1 MAFTKTFTYKV
12 PDDYLAQT
20 DSLGKTAEWTYDG
33 PRWLFVFVDKET
45 NKWIPSQSCIGMNR
59 EPTSGDI
66 EHANVRAGIDE
77 IAVQIDMASPTD
89 EEAIIG
95 SILFPKDTGKASGY
109 PQKDYKI
116 TGDDT
121 VYYSRPEPI
130 SPDHA
135 YAADEIEYD
144 PAAGAWKSP
153 LPWFK
158 PWITM
163 EQHKAAR
170 DTLVADAQ
178 ANLDAEATE
187 NGGQGN
193 LTDQQRAALQ
203 AFIAEL
209 NGLYTKFPAADG
221 WGPHMIP
228 FPDDPR
234 TPWIDGYD
242 YRVTDYEELIDAATG
257 LTKSSDVPAADVVED
272 VQQQTLRDGTK
283 AD

>member
-1 MAFTKTFTYKV
+1 MAFSKTFTYKV

-20 DSLGKTAEWTYDG
+20 DALGLTASWTYEG
-33 PRWLFVFVDKET
+33 PRWMFVFVDKASG
-45 NKWIPSQSCIGMNR
+45 KLLPSQSCMAFNR
-59 EPTSGDI
+59 QPNSGDI
-66 EHANVRAGIDE
+66 EHANTRAGVDE
-77 IAVQIDMASPTD
+77 IAVLIDMNSPTD
-89 EEAIIG
+89 EEAIIA
-95 SILFPKDTGKASGY
+95 SIYFGKDTGKAAGY
-109 PQKDYKI
+109 PQKEYKI
-116 TGDDT
+116 AGDDT
-121 VYYSRPEPI
+121 VYYERPDPI

-144 PAAGAWKSP
+144 QAAGAWKSP

-193 LTDQQRAALQ
+193 LTDQQRAALT
-203 AFIAEL
+203 AFIGEL
-209 NGLYTKFPAADG
+209 NGIYTKFSAADG

-242 YRVTDYEELIDAATG
+242 YRVTDYDELIDAATG
-257 LTKSSDVPAADVVED
+257 LTKSLETPDPTNIENAQPQV
-272 VQQQTLRDGTK
+272 LRG
-283 AD
+283 

>member
-20 DSLGKTAEWTYDG
+20 DALGLTASWTYDG
-33 PRWLFVFVDKET
+33 PRWLFVFVDKASG
-45 NKWIPSQSCIGMNR
+45 KLLPSQSCMAFNR
-59 EPTSGDI
+59 QPNSGDI
-66 EHANVRAGIDE
+66 EHANTRAGVDE
-77 IAVQIDMASPTD
+77 IAVLIDMNSPTD
-89 EEAIIG
+89 EEAIIA
-95 SILFPKDTGKASGY
+95 SIYFGKDTGKAAGY
-109 PQKDYKI
+109 PQKEYKI
-116 TGDDT
+116 AGDDT
-121 VYYSRPEPI
+121 VYYERPDPI

-144 PAAGAWKSP
+144 QAAGAWKSP

-170 DTLVADAQ
+170 DGLVADAQ

-209 NGLYTKFPAADG
+209 NALYTKFPATDG

-242 YRVTDYEELIDAATG
+242 YRVNDYDELIDAATG
-257 LTKSSDVPAADVVED
+257 LTKSLEVPDPTNIENASP
-272 VQQQTLRDGTK
+272 QTLRG
-283 AD
+283 

>member
-20 DSLGKTAEWTYDG
+20 DDLGLTATWTYDG
-33 PRWLFVFVDKET
+33 PRWLFVFVDKASG
-45 NKWIPSQSCIGMNR
+45 KLQPSQSCITMNR
-59 EPTSGDI
+59 PPTTGDA
-66 EHANVRAGIDE
+66 EMAQARAGVDQ
-77 IAVQIDMASPTD
+77 IAVQIDMNSPTD
-89 EEAIIG
+89 EEAVIA
-95 SILFPKDTGKASGY
+95 SIYFGKDTGKAAGY
-109 PQKDYKI
+109 PQKEYKVS
-116 TGDDT
+116 GDDT
-121 VYYSRPEPI
+121 VHYERPDPI

-144 PAAGAWKSP
+144 QAAGDWKSP

-170 DTLVADAQ
+170 DGLMADAQ
-178 ANLDAEATE
+178 ACLDAEATE

-193 LTDQQRAALQ
+193 LTDQQRAALEG
-203 AFIAEL
+203 FVAEL
-209 NGLYTKFPAADG
+209 GALYTKFASADG

-242 YRVTDYEELIDAATG
+242 YRVNDYDELIDAATG
-257 LTKSSDVPAADVVED
+257 LTKSVETPD
-272 VQQQTLRDGTK
+272 PTVIENASPQTMRG
-283 AD
+283 

>member
-1 MAFTKTFTYKV
+1 MAFSKTFTYKV

-20 DSLGKTAEWTYDG
+20 DALGLTASWTYDG
-33 PRWLFVFVDKET
+33 PRWLFVFVDKASG
-45 NKWIPSQSCIGMNR
+45 KLLPSQSCMAFNR
-59 EPTSGDI
+59 PPNSGDI
-66 EHANVRAGIDE
+66 EHANTRAGVDE
-77 IAVQIDMASPTD
+77 IAVQIDMNSPTD
-89 EEAIIG
+89 EEAIIA
-95 SILFPKDTGKASGY
+95 SIYFGKDTGKAAGY
-109 PQKDYKI
+109 PQKEYKI
-116 TGDDT
+116 AGDDT
-121 VYYSRPEPI
+121 VHYERPDPI

-144 PAAGAWKSP
+144 QAAGAWKSP

-170 DTLVADAQ
+170 DGLVADAQ

-209 NGLYTKFPAADG
+209 NALYTKFPATDG

-242 YRVTDYEELIDAATG
+242 YRVNDYDELIDAATG
-257 LTKSSDVPAADVVED
+257 LTKSVDVPDPTNIENASP
-272 VQQQTLRDGTK
+272 QTLRG
-283 AD
+283 

>member
-1 MAFTKTFTYKV
+1 MAFSKTFTYKV

-20 DSLGKTAEWTYDG
+20 DALGLTASWTYDG
-33 PRWLFVFVDKET
+33 PRWLFVFVDKASG
-45 NKWIPSQSCIGMNR
+45 KLLPSQSCMAFNR
-59 EPTSGDI
+59 QPNSGDI
-66 EHANVRAGIDE
+66 EHANTRAGVDE
-77 IAVQIDMASPTD
+77 IAVLIDMNSPTD
-89 EEAIIG
+89 EEAIIA
-95 SILFPKDTGKASGY
+95 SIYFGKDTGKAAGY
-109 PQKDYKI
+109 PQKEYKI
-116 TGDDT
+116 AGDDT
-121 VYYSRPEPI
+121 VHYERPDPI

-144 PAAGAWKSP
+144 QAAGAWKSP

-170 DTLVADAQ
+170 DGLVADAQ

-242 YRVTDYEELIDAATG
+242 YRVNDYDELIDAATG
-257 LTKSSDVPAADVVED
+257 LTKSLEVPDPTNIENASP
-272 VQQQTLRDGTK
+272 QTLRG
-283 AD
+283 

>member
-1 MAFTKTFTYKV
+1 MAFSKTFTYKV

-20 DSLGKTAEWTYDG
+20 DALGLTASWTYDG
-33 PRWLFVFVDKET
+33 PRWLFVFVDKASG
-45 NKWIPSQSCIGMNR
+45 KLLPSQSCMAFNR
-59 EPTSGDI
+59 PPNSGDI
-66 EHANVRAGIDE
+66 EHANTRAGVDE
-77 IAVQIDMASPTD
+77 IAVQIDMNSPTD
-89 EEAIIG
+89 EEAIIA
-95 SILFPKDTGKASGY
+95 SIYFGKDTGKAAGY
-109 PQKDYKI
+109 PQKEYKI
-116 TGDDT
+116 AGDDT
-121 VYYSRPEPI
+121 VYYERPDPI

-144 PAAGAWKSP
+144 QAAGAWKSP

-170 DTLVADAQ
+170 DGLVADAQ

-209 NGLYTKFPAADG
+209 NALYTKFPATDG

-242 YRVTDYEELIDAATG
+242 YRVNDYDELIDAATG
-257 LTKSSDVPAADVVED
+257 LTKSLEVPDPTNIENASP
-272 VQQQTLRDGTK
+272 QTLRG
-283 AD
+283 

>member
-1 MAFTKTFTYKV
+1 M
-12 PDDYLAQT
+12 
-20 DSLGKTAEWTYDG
+20 
-33 PRWLFVFVDKET
+33 FVFVDKET
-45 NKWIPSQSCIGMNR
+45 NKWIPSQSCIAFNR
-59 EPTSGDI
+59 EPTAGDI
-66 EHANVRAGIDE
+66 EHANVRAGVDE
-77 IAVQIDMASPTD
+77 IAVQIDMSSPTD
-89 EEAIIG
+89 EEAIIA
-95 SILFPKDTGKASGY
+95 SILFPKDTGAASGY

-121 VYYSRPEPI
+121 VYYSRPEPV

-158 PWITM
+158 PWISM

-193 LTDQQRAALQ
+193 LTDQQRAALT
-203 AFIAEL
+203 AFIGEL
-209 NGLYTKFPAADG
+209 NGIYTKFPAADG

-257 LTKSSDVPAADVVED
+257 LTKSSDVPAADVVESA
-272 VQQQTLRDGTK
+272 QQQTLRDGTK

>member
-20 DSLGKTAEWTYDG
+20 DALGLTASWTYDG
-33 PRWLFVFVDKET
+33 PRWLFVFVDKASG
-45 NKWIPSQSCIGMNR
+45 KLLPSQSCMAFNR
-59 EPTSGDI
+59 QPNSGDI
-66 EHANVRAGIDE
+66 EHANTRAGVDE
-77 IAVQIDMASPTD
+77 IAVLIDMNSPTD
-89 EEAIIG
+89 EEAIIA
-95 SILFPKDTGKASGY
+95 SIYFGKDTGKAAGY
-109 PQKDYKI
+109 PQKEYKI
-116 TGDDT
+116 AGDDT
-121 VYYSRPEPI
+121 VHYERPDPI

-144 PAAGAWKSP
+144 QAAGAWKSP

-170 DTLVADAQ
+170 DGLVADAQ

-242 YRVTDYEELIDAATG
+242 YRVNDYDELIDAATG
-257 LTKSSDVPAADVVED
+257 LTKSLEVPDPTNIENASP
-272 VQQQTLRDGTK
+272 QTLRG
-283 AD
+283 

>member
-1 MAFTKTFTYKV
+1 MAFSKTFTYKL

-20 DSLGKTAEWTYDG
+20 DNDAKTASWTYEG
-33 PRWLFVFVDKET
+33 PRWLFVFVDKASG
-45 NKWIPSQSCIGMNR
+45 KLQVSQSTIGFNR
-59 EPTSGDI
+59 EPNADDI
-66 EHANVRAGIDE
+66 EHANTRAGVDQV
-77 IAVQIDMASPTD
+77 AVKIDMNSPTD
-89 EEAIIG
+89 EEAVIG
-95 SILFPKDTGKASGY
+95 AIYFPKDTGKASGY
-109 PQKDYKI
+109 TQKEYKI

-121 VYYSRPEPI
+121 VHYERPDPV
-130 SPDHA
+130 SPDHT

-144 PAAGAWKSP
+144 VAGGAWKSP

-170 DTLVADAQ
+170 DGLVADAQ

-193 LTDQQRAALQ
+193 LTDQQRAALT

-209 NGLYTKFPAADG
+209 NQLYTKFPAADG

-242 YRVTDYEELIDAATG
+242 YRVNDYDSLIDAATG
-257 LTKSSDVPAADVVED
+257 LTKSSDTPAPEAIKSV
-272 VQQQTLRDGTK
+272 DGW
-283 AD
+283 

>member
-1 MAFTKTFTYKV
+1 MAFSKTFTYKV

-20 DSLGKTAEWTYDG
+20 DALGLTASWTYDG
-33 PRWLFVFVDKET
+33 PRWLFVFVDKASG
-45 NKWIPSQSCIGMNR
+45 KLLPSQSCMAFNR
-59 EPTSGDI
+59 QPNSGDI
-66 EHANVRAGIDE
+66 EHANTRAGVDE
-77 IAVQIDMASPTD
+77 IAVLIDMNSPTD
-89 EEAIIG
+89 EEAIIA
-95 SILFPKDTGKASGY
+95 SIYFGKDTGKAAGY
-109 PQKDYKI
+109 PQKEYKI
-116 TGDDT
+116 AGDDT
-121 VYYSRPEPI
+121 VYYERPDPI

-144 PAAGAWKSP
+144 QAAGAWKSP

-170 DTLVADAQ
+170 DGLVADAQ

-209 NGLYTKFPAADG
+209 NALYTKFPATDG

-242 YRVTDYEELIDAATG
+242 YRVNDYDELIDAATG
-257 LTKSSDVPAADVVED
+257 LTKSLEVPDPTNIENASP
-272 VQQQTLRDGTK
+272 QTLRG
-283 AD
+283 

>member
-1 MAFTKTFTYKV
+1 MAFSKTFTYKV

-20 DSLGKTAEWTYDG
+20 DALGLTASWTYEG
-33 PRWLFVFVDKET
+33 PRWLFVFVDKASG
-45 NKWIPSQSCIGMNR
+45 KLLPSQSCIAFNR
-59 EPTSGDI
+59 PPSADDT
-66 EHANVRAGIDE
+66 EHANVRAGADE
-77 IAVQIDMASPTD
+77 IAVLIDMNSPTD

-95 SILFPKDTGKASGY
+95 AIYFGKDTGKAAGY
-109 PQKDYKI
+109 PQKEFKI
-116 TGDDT
+116 AGDDT
-121 VYYSRPEPI
+121 VHYERPDPI

-144 PAAGAWKSP
+144 QAAGAWKSP

-163 EQHKAAR
+163 EQHQAAR
-170 DTLVADAQ
+170 DQLMADAQ

-193 LTDQQRAALQ
+193 LTDQQRAALT

-209 NGLYTKFPAADG
+209 NQLYTKFAAADG

-242 YRVTDYEELIDAATG
+242 YRVNDYDELIDAATG
-257 LTKSSDVPAADVVED
+257 LTKSADVPDPTNIENA
-272 VQQQTLRDGTK
+272 QPQTLRG
-283 AD
+283 

>member
-1 MAFTKTFTYKV
+1 MAFSKTFTYKV

-20 DSLGKTAEWTYDG
+20 DALGLTASWTYEG
-33 PRWLFVFVDKET
+33 PRWLFVFVDKASG
-45 NKWIPSQSCIGMNR
+45 KLLPSQSCIAFNR
-59 EPTSGDI
+59 PPSADDT
-66 EHANVRAGIDE
+66 EHANVRAGVDE
-77 IAVQIDMASPTD
+77 IAVLIDMNSPTD

-95 SILFPKDTGKASGY
+95 AIYFGKDTGKAAGY
-109 PQKDYKI
+109 PQKEFKVA
-116 TGDDT
+116 GDDT
-121 VYYSRPEPI
+121 VYYERPDPI

-193 LTDQQRAALQ
+193 LTDQQRAALT
-203 AFIAEL
+203 AFIGEL
-209 NGLYTKFPAADG
+209 NGIYTKFSAADG

-242 YRVTDYEELIDAATG
+242 YRVNDYDELIDAATG
-257 LTKSSDVPAADVVED
+257 LTKSADVPDPTNIENA
-272 VQQQTLRDGTK
+272 QPQTLRG
-283 AD
+283 